1 MELLVISYCTLPEKF
16 YRKSS
21 IKHPPPFRG
30 GKLISLPPLLSPP
43 PPPLHHP
50 YSSQTINVD

>member
-21 IKHPPPFRG
+21 IKHPP
-30 GKLISLPPLLSPP
+30 LSEEE
-43 PPPLHHP
+43 
-50 YSSQTINVD
+50 S